1 MALIDAHG
9 SVWVVSNSLK
19 ANQLQS
25 EQELLK
31 NITAHV
37 RSGEAWG
44 SSHLVTTVER
54 CSSHLVT
61 PMSQGAGDHRRLW
74 CRKDDTFRHGPLDP
88 LDPLDPL
95 AEQSFRHTSYAFRMR
110 FVCVADVRSL
120 DVKRC

>member
-1 MALIDAHG
+1 MSLIDAHG
-9 SVWVVSNSLK
+9 SLWVSVSNSLK

-54 CSSHLVT
+54 CSSLRCPKVLAIIGG
-61 PMSQGAGDHRRLW
+61 SGAGKTTLL
-74 CRKDDTFRHGPLDP
+74 DTAPWIPWLPWLSKG
-88 LDPLDPL
+88 
-95 AEQSFRHTSYAFRMR
+95 T
-110 FVCVADVRSL
+110 
-120 DVKRC
+120 